1 MAIKKQVEKAAKEVA
16 NEVKDFAMEVHEDFE
31 GEIDPYVGKLQS
43 SRVTG
48 WLAVGGGVA
57 LLAIGAILGVVL
69 S

>member
-1 MAIKKQVEKAAKEVA
+1 MAIKKQVEAVAKEVA
-16 NEVKDFAMEVHEDFE
+16 ADIKDFAMDVHEDFE

-43 SRVTG
+43 SGVTG

-57 LLAIGAILGVVL
+57 LLAIGAVLGVVL